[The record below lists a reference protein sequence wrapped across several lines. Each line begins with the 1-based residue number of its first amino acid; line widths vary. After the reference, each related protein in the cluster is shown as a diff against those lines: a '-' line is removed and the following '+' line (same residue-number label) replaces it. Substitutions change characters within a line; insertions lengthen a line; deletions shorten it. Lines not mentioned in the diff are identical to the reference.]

1 VKKIIIL
8 VCALFLGGCSAT
20 FAYNNVSWLI
30 YWYLDDY
37 VELNNKQEDMFDEM
51 LEGWMRWHKQ
61 EELPLY
67 QQQLEDIISQ
77 IKSNSIDAQSISL
90 HRERARQHWVRARTH
105 VASDLV
111 TLGSTLSS
119 EQVVYLFASLDKEN
133 REDEEEINERLALDE
148 SDKIKKWTKK
158 NQKGIKKWTGKFTD
172 EQKSLVASFHGRFES
187 TSQFWLA
194 YKREYQQQ
202 LREVFARPQRDV
214 VFEERL
220 YELIVNPE
228 KFRSQPFQTAMD
240 VNTQASTDY
249 IIELMAL
256 LSDKQLERVVKE
268 IEEFRQDT
276 ISIQK

>member
-1 VKKIIIL
+1 
-8 VCALFLGGCSAT
+8 
-20 FAYNNVSWLI
+20 
-30 YWYLDDY
+30 
-37 VELNNKQEDMFDEM
+37 MFDEM

-158 NQKGIKKWTGKFTD
+158 NQKGIKKWTGKLTD

-202 LREVFARPQRDV
+202 LREVFARPQRDAI
-214 VFEERL
+214 FEERL
-220 YELIVNPE
+220 YELIVDPE

-240 VNTQASTDY
+240 VNAQASTEY
-249 IIELMAL
+249 ILELMAL

-276 ISIQK
+276 ISLQK

>member
-1 VKKIIIL
+1 
-8 VCALFLGGCSAT
+8 
-20 FAYNNVSWLI
+20 
-30 YWYLDDY
+30 
-37 VELNNKQEDMFDEM
+37 
-51 LEGWMRWHKQ
+51 
-61 EELPLY
+61 
-67 QQQLEDIISQ
+67 
-77 IKSNSIDAQSISL
+77 
-90 HRERARQHWVRARTH
+90 
-105 VASDLV
+105 
-111 TLGSTLSS
+111 
-119 EQVVYLFASLDKEN
+119 VVYLFASLDKEN

-158 NQKGIKKWTGKFTD
+158 NQKGIKKWTGKLTD

-240 VNTQASTDY
+240 VNAQASTDY

>member
-51 LEGWMRWHKQ
+51 LEGWMLWHKQ

-67 QQQLEDIISQ
+67 QQQLEDIIAQ
-77 IKSNSIDAQSISL
+77 IKSNSIDAQSIAS

-148 SDKIKKWTKK
+148 SEKIEKWTKK
-158 NQKGIKKWTGKFTD
+158 NQKGIKKWTGKLTN
-172 EQKSLVASFHGRFES
+172 EQKNLVASFHGRFES

-202 LREVFARPQRDV
+202 LREVFARPQRDA

-220 YELIVNPE
+220 YELIVDPE

-240 VNTQASTDY
+240 VNAQASTEY
-249 IIELMAL
+249 ILDLMAL
-256 LSDKQLERVVKE
+256 LSDKQLEKVVKE
-268 IEEFRQDT
+268 IEEFRQDA
-276 ISIQK
+276 ISLQK